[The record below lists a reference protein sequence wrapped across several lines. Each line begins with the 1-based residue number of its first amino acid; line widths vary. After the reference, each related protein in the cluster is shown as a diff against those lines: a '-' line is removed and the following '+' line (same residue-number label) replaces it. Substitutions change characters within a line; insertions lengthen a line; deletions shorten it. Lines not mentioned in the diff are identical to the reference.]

1 MTIQSEL
8 NKGTSTII
16 KLPMEWSEVKY
27 MKIKVILVDGHQLI
41 LNGLA
46 KTLNDDPDIIK

>member
-16 KLPMEWSEVKY
+16 KLPMEWSEVY
-27 MKIKVILVDGHQLI
+27 ENQSNISR
-41 LNGLA
+41 
-46 KTLNDDPDIIK
+46 